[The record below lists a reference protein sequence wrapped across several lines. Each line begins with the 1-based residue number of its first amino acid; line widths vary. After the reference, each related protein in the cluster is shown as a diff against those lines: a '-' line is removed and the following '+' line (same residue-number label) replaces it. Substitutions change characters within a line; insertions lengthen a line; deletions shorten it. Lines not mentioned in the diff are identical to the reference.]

1 MSYEFLLQLIANGIV
16 IGLIYGLIATGLA
29 LLFGILHIVNFAHGE
44 MVMLAMYAIAIAV
57 PFLGGSY
64 VAAFA
69 MIVLAAALLGWL
81 VSGGLLAA
89 LSSKRSD
96 MAVFEK
102 SLLLTLGLSII
113 LLNGVQYVFTATPMM
128 VTTDI
133 PVGAFMLGP
142 VRLSYGHAM
151 AGAIAI
157 VVFVGLYLFLT
168 RTNSGR
174 ALRAVAQN
182 RDAALM
188 IGLDPERVARR
199 AITLSIM
206 LCAVGGA
213 VLIPLYVFQ
222 PIVGQALLL
231 KAFAIVII
239 GGMGNV
245 LGAAVVALGLGIL
258 ESVVGGFASI
268 VWQNAIAFLGMI
280 AVLLVRPQG
289 LFALAMR
296 KG

>member
-1 MSYEFLLQLIANGIV
+1 MSYEFLLQLIVNGIV
-16 IGLIYGLIATGLA
+16 VGLIYGLIATGLA

-44 MVMLAMYAIAIAV
+44 MVMLAMYAMAV
-57 PFLGGSY
+57 VVPLLGGSY
-64 VAAFA
+64 MASFA
-69 MIVLAAALLGWL
+69 IIVIAAALLGWL

-89 LSSKRSD
+89 LSSKPGQ
-96 MAVFEK
+96 MAIFEK

-113 LLNGVQYVFTATPMM
+113 LLNGVQYIFTATPMM

-133 PVGAFMLGP
+133 PTGAFTFGT
-142 VRLSYGHAM
+142 VRLSYGHAI

-157 VVFVGLYLFLT
+157 VIFAGLYLFLT
-168 RTNSGR
+168 RSNSGR

-182 RDAALM
+182 REAALM
-188 IGLDPERVARR
+188 IGLDPEKVARR
-199 AITLSIM
+199 AITLSIV

-245 LGAAVVALGLGIL
+245 LGAAVVALGLGVL
-258 ESVVGGFASI
+258 ESVVGGFANI

-280 AVLLVRPQG
+280 LVLLIRPQG

>member
-1 MSYEFLLQLIANGIV
+1 MSYEFLLQLIVNGIV
-16 IGLIYGLIATGLA
+16 VGLIYGLIAAGLA

-44 MVMLAMYAIAIAV
+44 MVMLAMYAIAVAV
-57 PFLGGSY
+57 PLLGGSY
-64 VAAFA
+64 LLSFAVVMVVAAL
-69 MIVLAAALLGWL
+69 VGW
-81 VSGGLLAA
+81 VASGGLLAV
-89 LSSKRSD
+89 LSSKSGQ
-96 MAVFEK
+96 MGIFEK
-102 SLLLTLGLSII
+102 SLLLTLGLSIV
-113 LLNGVQYVFTATPMM
+113 LLNGVQYIFTATPMM

-133 PVGAFMLGP
+133 PAGAFTFGG

-151 AGAIAI
+151 AGGIAI

-182 RDAALM
+182 REAALM
-188 IGLDPERVARR
+188 IGLDPDAVARR
-199 AITLSIM
+199 AVMLSVV

-213 VLIPLYVFQ
+213 ILIPLYVFQ
-222 PIVGQALLL
+222 PIVGQALIL

-245 LGAAVVALGLGIL
+245 LGAALVALGLGIL
-258 ESVVGGFASI
+258 ESVVGGFADI
-268 VWQNAIAFLGMI
+268 VWQNAIAFIGMI
-280 AVLLVRPQG
+280 VVLLIRPQG
-289 LFALAMR
+289 LFAPAMR

>member
-1 MSYEFLLQLIANGIV
+1 MSYEFLLQLIVNGIV
-16 IGLIYGLIATGLA
+16 VGLIYGLIAAGLA

-44 MVMLAMYAIAIAV
+44 MVMLAMYAIAVAV
-57 PFLGGSY
+57 PLLGGSY
-64 VAAFA
+64 LLSFAVVMVVAT
-69 MIVLAAALLGWL
+69 LAGW
-81 VSGGLLAA
+81 VASGGLLAV
-89 LSSKRSD
+89 LSSKSGQ
-96 MAVFEK
+96 MGIFEK
-102 SLLLTLGLSII
+102 SLLLTLGLSIV
-113 LLNGVQYVFTATPMM
+113 LLNGVQYIFTATPMM

-133 PVGAFMLGP
+133 PAGAFTFGG

-151 AGAIAI
+151 AGGIAI

-182 RDAALM
+182 REAALM
-188 IGLDPERVARR
+188 IGLDPDVVARR
-199 AITLSIM
+199 AITLSVV

-213 VLIPLYVFQ
+213 ILIPLYVFQ
-222 PIVGQALLL
+222 PIVGQALIL

-245 LGAAVVALGLGIL
+245 LGAALVALGLGIL
-258 ESVVGGFASI
+258 ESVVGGFADI
-268 VWQNAIAFLGMI
+268 VWQNAIAFIGMI
-280 AVLLVRPQG
+280 VVLLIRPQG
-289 LFALAMR
+289 LFAPAMR

>member
-1 MSYEFLLQLIANGIV
+1 MSYEFLLQLIVNGIV

-44 MVMLAMYAIAIAV
+44 MVMLAMYAIAVAV

-64 VAAFA
+64 LISFVL
-69 MIVLAAALLGWL
+69 IVLAATLLGWL
-81 VSGGLLAA
+81 VSGPLLAT
-89 LSSKRSD
+89 LSSKKGG
-96 MAVFEK
+96 MAIFEK

-113 LLNGVQYVFTATPMM
+113 LLNGIQYIFTATPMM

-133 PVGAFMLGP
+133 PIGAIMIGP
-142 VRLSYGHAM
+142 VRLSYGHAI
-151 AGAIAI
+151 AGSVAIL
-157 VVFVGLYLFLT
+157 VFVALYVFLT

-188 IGLDPERVARR
+188 IGLDPERIARR
-199 AITLSIM
+199 AVTLSIV
-206 LCAVGGA
+206 LCAIGGA

-222 PIVGQALLL
+222 PIVGQALIL

-268 VWQNAIAFLGMI
+268 VWQNAIAFIGMI
-280 AVLLVRPQG
+280 LVLLVRPQG
-289 LFALAMR
+289 LFALTMR

>member
-1 MSYEFLLQLIANGIV
+1 
-16 IGLIYGLIATGLA
+16 

-44 MVMLAMYAIAIAV
+44 MVMLAMYAIAVAV
-57 PFLGGSY
+57 PLLGGSY
-64 VAAFA
+64 LLSFAVVMVVAAL
-69 MIVLAAALLGWL
+69 VGW
-81 VSGGLLAA
+81 VASGGLLAV
-89 LSSKRSD
+89 LSSKSGQ
-96 MAVFEK
+96 MGIFEK
-102 SLLLTLGLSII
+102 SLLLTLGLSIV

-133 PVGAFMLGP
+133 PAGAFTFGG

-151 AGAIAI
+151 AGGIAI

-182 RDAALM
+182 REAALM
-188 IGLDPERVARR
+188 IGLDPDAVARR
-199 AITLSIM
+199 AVMLSVV

-213 VLIPLYVFQ
+213 ILIPLYVFQ
-222 PIVGQALLL
+222 PIVGQALIL

-245 LGAAVVALGLGIL
+245 LGAALVALGLGIL
-258 ESVVGGFASI
+258 ESVVGGFADI
-268 VWQNAIAFLGMI
+268 VWQNAIAFIGMI
-280 AVLLVRPQG
+280 VVLLIRPQG
-289 LFALAMR
+289 LFAPAMR